1 MTKVN
6 MLLALALLLSALYLV
21 RTSYEARR
29 LFSDLDKAKVEHARL
44 DVDFKRLE
52 ADAQAQA
59 TSVRVDRRARE
70 KLAMRAATPAVTQYV
85 MDPQPAAGSAPA
97 SGAQR

>member
-29 LFSDLDKAKVEHARL
+29 LYSDLDKAKAEHARL

-52 ADAQAQA
+52 ADAQGAA
-59 TSVRVDRRARE
+59 TSVRVDRRARDR
-70 KLAMRAATPAVTQYV
+70 LAMRPASPAVTQYV
-85 MDPQPAAGSAPA
+85 VDPMPAGSAAA